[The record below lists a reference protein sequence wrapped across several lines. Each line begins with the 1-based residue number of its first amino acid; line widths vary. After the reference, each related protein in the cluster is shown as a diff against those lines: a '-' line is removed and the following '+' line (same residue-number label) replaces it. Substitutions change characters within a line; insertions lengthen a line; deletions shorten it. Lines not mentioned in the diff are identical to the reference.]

1 MDTPALIFLSLLILL
16 GYLFE
21 VSARATRIPT
31 VILLIALGVVCREG
45 ASAFGF
51 PIPNLDQMVKELGT
65 LGLLLIVLEGSME
78 LELKREKLG
87 VIGKTFYM
95 ALFPMIIF
103 TAVMAYYLS
112 SEFGTPY
119 REGIINALPL
129 SIISSAIAVPTARM
143 LGSKDRE
150 FVVFESSFSDILG
163 VLFFNFVVV
172 NEVLNQ
178 GALLHF
184 GWQILISIV
193 FAFVGAAALSLILSR
208 LRHRIKFIPIIAL
221 IMLMYSLAK
230 FYHLPA
236 LILILIFGLFLAN
249 FQKLERFA
257 WFHVLRPAKLTEEV
271 HKFADITFELTFV
284 VRVAFFLLF
293 GFLLD
298 YRSLVDWHTLG
309 MAGAI
314 VALVHVV
321 RGLHLKLAG
330 LDLFPLLFIAPR
342 GLITVLLVVSIPASL
357 RMEEFN
363 NTLITQVVVMS
374 ALFMMVATL
383 FVRQPSQRAMLDPQ
397 SQTLDLQ
404 RSREE
409 ASDALLGSHQSSESS
424 DSNAS

>member
-31 VILLIALGVVCREG
+31 VIWLIALGVVCREG
-45 ASAFGF
+45 ASAIGLS
-51 PIPNLDQMVKELGT
+51 IPNLDQLVKELGT

-78 LELKREKLG
+78 LELKRENLG
-87 VIGKTFYM
+87 VISKTFYM
-95 ALFPMIIF
+95 ALLPMIIF
-103 TAVMAYYLS
+103 TAVMAFYLN
-112 SEFGTPY
+112 SEFDTPF
-119 REGIINALPL
+119 RIGIVNALPL

-163 VLFFNFVVV
+163 VLFFNFAVV
-172 NEVLNQ
+172 NEVLNPT
-178 GALLHF
+178 ALLNF
-184 GWQILISIV
+184 GGQILISVV
-193 FAFVGAAALSLILSR
+193 FAFVGAASLSLIMSR

-249 FQKLERFA
+249 FQKLERYN
-257 WFHVLRPAKLTEEV
+257 WFHVLRPAKLSEEV

-284 VRVAFFLLF
+284 VRVAFFMLF

-298 YRSLVDWHTLG
+298 YRSLVNWHTLG
-309 MAGAI
+309 MAAAI
-314 VALVHVV
+314 VALIHVV
-321 RGLHLKLAG
+321 RGVHLKLAG

-357 RMEEFN
+357 RMEEFS
-363 NTLITQVVVMS
+363 NTLITQVVVIS

-383 FVRQPSQRAMLDPQ
+383 FVRQPSKRAILDPQ

-404 RSREE
+404 LSREE
-409 ASDALLGSHQSSESS
+409 AADALLGSNQSSKSS

>member
-31 VILLIALGVVCREG
+31 VILLIALGLVCREG
-45 ASAFGF
+45 ALVLGF
-51 PIPNLDQMVKELGT
+51 PIPNLDQLVKELGT

-87 VIGKTFYM
+87 VIGKTFFM
-95 ALFPMIIF
+95 ALFPMIVF
-103 TAVMAYYLS
+103 TAGLALYLHH
-112 SEFGTPY
+112 EYATPY

-143 LGSKDRE
+143 LAPKDRE

-163 VLFFNFVVV
+163 VLFFNFVLV
-172 NEVLNQ
+172 NEVMNQ
-178 GALLHF
+178 SVLLHF
-184 GWQILISIV
+184 AGQILISIV
-193 FAFVGAAALSLILSR
+193 FAFAGAAALSLILSR

-249 FQKLERFA
+249 IQKLERFK
-257 WFHVLRPAKLTEEV
+257 WFHVLRPAKLNEEV

-298 YRSLVDWHTLG
+298 YRSLLTGSSLG
-309 MAGAI
+309 FSLGI
-314 VALVHVV
+314 LALVHVV
-321 RGLHLKLAG
+321 RGVHLKLAG

-342 GLITVLLVVSIPASL
+342 GLITVLLVVSIPATL
-357 RMEEFN
+357 RMPEFN
-363 NTLITQVVVMS
+363 NTLITQVVVES
-374 ALFMMVATL
+374 ALFMMLATL
-383 FVRQPSQRAMLDPQ
+383 FVRQKTSQPMLDPQ

-404 RSREE
+404 KSREE
-409 ASDALLGSHQSSESS
+409 AADALLGKAQESESS
-424 DSNAS
+424 DSNAN